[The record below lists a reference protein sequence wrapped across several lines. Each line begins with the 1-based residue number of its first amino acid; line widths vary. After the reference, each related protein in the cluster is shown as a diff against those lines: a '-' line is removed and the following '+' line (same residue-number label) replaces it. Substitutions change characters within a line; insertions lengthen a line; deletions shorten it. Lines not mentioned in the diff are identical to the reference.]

1 MDSKVYKYMDW
12 PEIEAVV
19 YGEEATPRDLMA
31 PRITADGVL
40 VQGFFP
46 NADSVEVL
54 VDKKTYKMEQQDEA
68 GYFAAML
75 PMRKVP
81 SYQYRITKGKEVC
94 TVNDPYAFPVQ
105 ITEDEEKA
113 FCAGVYYHAYEKLGA
128 HPTEIDGVAGTSFAV
143 WAPNALRVSVVGDF
157 NNWDGRCHMMH
168 RMPMSG
174 IYELFIPGVGD
185 GAVYKYEMKLKGGA
199 IQLKSDPYA
208 ACTELPPASA
218 SVVKDLRN
226 YAWDDAAWM
235 DAREKY
241 KDRHQPVSIYE
252 TSLTVWKN
260 AQELVDYVKELKYTH
275 VELHPVMEYLDED
288 AGEYSTFAYY
298 APDRRFGMPED
309 FQQLVNA
316 LHKENIGVILDWTPS
331 HFPRQEGGLE
341 LFDGTPL
348 YENPDPSM
356 AIHPM
361 WGTLLFNFESPMVKD
376 FLLANAFY
384 WLEFYHADGL
394 RLDDVDSMLY
404 LDFGREY
411 GQWRPNIYGTNENLE
426 AVEFLKHLN
435 SILQRKLPGTMTIAQ
450 EDGLWSE
457 LTGSVE
463 DDNIGFSYKWNN
475 NWAGDFLNYLSKDP
489 IERQYVHD
497 QLTLSMLYTYC
508 EHFVLPLGSRQT
520 GDQESFMEKLPGD
533 DAQKMSQ
540 IRAAY
545 SYMMLHPGCK
555 MMAPDKDMP
564 KELEVFVKDLNNM
577 YLAHPA
583 LYQLDDEY
591 DGFEWVQLMKYE
603 ENVIA
608 FMRKTEKPEE
618 TILAVCNFAAIPY
631 ENYNVGVPFAGKYKE
646 IFNSDDKKYGGNGV
660 VNTRVKAAKKAECDE
675 REYSIT
681 LKLPALGVAVF
692 TCTPEEIEKKPAAE
706 HSQIKKSITK
716 TRTVRKAAGKTKAAV
731 KTAVKPVTKK
741 VTKEAPQIVNKT
753 EDKIPVK
760 KDLTE
765 KK

>member
-128 HPTEIDGVAGTSFAV
+128 HPKEIDGVTGTSFAV

-241 KDRHQPVSIYE
+241 KDRHQPVSVYE

-435 SILQRKLPGTMTIAQ
+435 SILQKKLPGTMTIAQ

-463 DDNIGFSYKWNN
+463 DDNIGFFYKWNN

-555 MMAPDKDMP
+555 MMAPDKETP
-564 KELEVFVKDLNNM
+564 EELQKFIHDLNGLYVSQPAM
-577 YLAHPA
+577 Y
-583 LYQLDDEY
+583 QMDDDYE
-591 DGFEWVQLMKYE
+591 GFEWIQLMKYE
-603 ENVIA
+603 ENVLT
-608 FMRKTEKPEE
+608 FLRKTENPDE
-618 TILAVCNFAAIPY
+618 TLLAVCNFAAVPY
-631 ENYNVGVPFAGKYKE
+631 ENYQVGVPFYGKYKE
-646 IFNSDDKKYGGNGV
+646 IFNSDRKEYGGQGI
-660 VNTRVKAAKKAECDE
+660 VNLRAKTCKQAECDE
-675 REYSIT
+675 REYSVTFKI
-681 LKLPALGVAVF
+681 PALGVAVF
-692 TCTPEEIEKKPAAE
+692 SCTPGKKPEKLAVAA
-706 HSQIKKSITK
+706 KKPETAKK
-716 TRTVRKAAGKTKAAV
+716 TTRKAAV
-731 KTAVKPVTKK
+731 KKDSTKK
-741 VTKEAPQIVNKT
+741 VAAKKVAAKKT
-753 EDKIPVK
+753 SAKKTTTAKKTTAKKNIK
-760 KDLTE
+760 KDIAV
-765 KK
+765 

>member
-1 MDSKVYKYMDW
+1 MESKAYKYMDW

-19 YGEEATPRDLMA
+19 YAEEASPKDLMA
-31 PRITADGVL
+31 PRLTADGIL
-40 VQGFFP
+40 IQGFFP
-46 NADSVEVL
+46 DAEKAEVL
-54 VDKKTYKMEQQDEA
+54 VDKKAYEMEKQDDA
-68 GYFAAML
+68 GYFAAMI
-75 PMRKVP
+75 PGRKIP
-81 SYQYRITKGKEVC
+81 AYQYRITRGKE
-94 TVNDPYAFPVQ
+94 TRTFADPYAFPGQ
-105 ITEDEEKA
+105 ITEAEEKA
-113 FCAGVYYHAYEKLGA
+113 FCAGVYYHSYEKLGA
-128 HPTEIDGVAGTSFAV
+128 HPIELNGVTGTSFAV

-174 IYELFIPGVGD
+174 IFELFIPGVKAGEI
-185 GAVYKYEMKLKGGA
+185 YKYEMKLKGGTV
-199 IQLKSDPYA
+199 QMKSDPYA

-218 SVVKDLRN
+218 SVVADLRDFQ
-226 YAWDDAAWM
+226 WDDAKWM
-235 DAREKY
+235 EERIRFR
-241 KDRHQPVSIYE
+241 DRKQPVSIYE
-252 TSLTVWKN
+252 TSLSNWKDTS
-260 AQELVDYVKELKYTH
+260 ELVSYVKELKYTH
-275 VELHPVMEYLDED
+275 VELHPVMEYLDEE

-298 APDRRFGMPED
+298 APDRRFGTPED
-309 FQQLVNA
+309 FQKLVNA

-341 LFDGTPL
+341 NFDGTPL

-411 GQWRPNIYGTNENLE
+411 GQWRPNIYGTNENLA

-435 SILQRKLPGTMTIAQ
+435 SILNKKLPGTMTIAQ

-457 LTGSVE
+457 LTGSVG

-508 EHFVLPLGSRQT
+508 EHFILPLGSRET
-520 GDQESFMEKLPGD
+520 GDQKSFMAKLPGD
-533 DAQKMSQ
+533 ELQKLSQ

-555 MMAPDKDMP
+555 MMAPDK
-564 KELEVFVKDLNNM
+564 ELTDEMKKFIHDLNEM
-577 YLAHPA
+577 YVSQPA
-583 LYQLDDEY
+583 LSLMDNDY
-591 DGFEWVQLMKYE
+591 DGFEWIQLMKYE
-603 ENVIA
+603 ENVLT
-608 FMRKTEKPEE
+608 FLRKTENPEE
-618 TILAVCNFAAIPY
+618 TLLAVCNFAAVSY
-631 ENYNVGVPFAGKYKE
+631 ENYQMGVPFYGKYKE
-646 IFNSDDKKYGGNGV
+646 IFNSDRKEYGGQGTINV
-660 VNTRVKAAKKAECDE
+660 RAKTCKQAECDE
-675 REYSIT
+675 REYSVTFKI
-681 LKLPALGVAVF
+681 PALGVAVF
-692 TCTPEEIEKKPAAE
+692 SCTPGKKPEKLAVAAKKPTAAKKTTRKTTPKKESAKKVAAEKVAVKKTVAKKASEKKTV
-706 HSQIKKSITK
+706 SRK
-716 TRTVRKAAGKTKAAV
+716 T
-731 KTAVKPVTKK
+731 
-741 VTKEAPQIVNKT
+741 
-753 EDKIPVK
+753 VK
-760 KDLTE
+760 KDIAV
-765 KK
+765 

>member
-1 MDSKVYKYMDW
+1 MESKVYKYMDW

-19 YGEEATPRDLMA
+19 YGEEAAPRDLMA
-31 PRITADGVL
+31 PRMTADGVL

-46 NADSVEVL
+46 DADSVEVL
-54 VDKKTYKMEQQDEA
+54 VDTKTYTMEKQDEA
-68 GYFAAML
+68 GYFAVML
-75 PMRKVP
+75 PMRKIP
-81 SYQYRITKGKEVC
+81 SYQYRITKSKEVR
-94 TVNDPYAFPVQ
+94 TVADPYAFPVQ

-128 HPTEIDGVAGTSFAV
+128 HPKEIDGVTGTSFAV

-185 GAVYKYEMKLKGGA
+185 GAVYKYEMKLKGGT

-208 ACTELPPASA
+208 VCTELPPASA

-226 YAWDDAAWM
+226 YVWDDATWM

-252 TSLTVWKN
+252 TSMTAWEN
-260 AQELVDYVKELKYTH
+260 AQELVDYVKKLKYTH
-275 VELHPVMEYLDED
+275 VELHPVMEYLNED
-288 AGEYSTFAYY
+288 SGEYSTFAYY
-298 APDRRFGMPED
+298 APDRRFGMPKD

-331 HFPRQEGGLE
+331 HFPREEGGLE

-361 WGTLLFNFESPMVKD
+361 WGTLLFNFDSPMVKD
-376 FLLANAFY
+376 FLLSNAFY
-384 WLEFYHADGL
+384 WMEFYHADGL

-435 SILQRKLPGTMTIAQ
+435 SILQKKLPGTMTIAQ

-520 GDQESFMEKLPGD
+520 GDQESFMAKLPGD

-545 SYMMLHPGCK
+545 SDRM
-555 MMAPDKDMP
+555 
-564 KELEVFVKDLNNM
+564 
-577 YLAHPA
+577 
-583 LYQLDDEY
+583 
-591 DGFEWVQLMKYE
+591 W
-603 ENVIA
+603 
-608 FMRKTEKPEE
+608 R
-618 TILAVCNFAAIPY
+618 
-631 ENYNVGVPFAGKYKE
+631 
-646 IFNSDDKKYGGNGV
+646 
-660 VNTRVKAAKKAECDE
+660 
-675 REYSIT
+675 
-681 LKLPALGVAVF
+681 
-692 TCTPEEIEKKPAAE
+692 CT
-706 HSQIKKSITK
+706 
-716 TRTVRKAAGKTKAAV
+716 G
-731 KTAVKPVTKK
+731 
-741 VTKEAPQIVNKT
+741 
-753 EDKIPVK
+753 
-760 KDLTE
+760 
-765 KK
+765 

>member
-128 HPTEIDGVAGTSFAV
+128 HPKEIDGVTGTSFAV

-435 SILQRKLPGTMTIAQ
+435 SILQKKLPGTMTIAQ

-555 MMAPDKDMP
+555 MNAPDPDMSTA
-564 KELEVFVKDLNNM
+564 LQACVRDLNQV
-577 YLAHPA
+577 YTQHPA
-583 LYQLDDEY
+583 LYRMDNDY
-591 DGFEWVQLMKYE
+591 DGFEWIQLMKYD
-603 ENVIA
+603 ENVIT
-608 FMRKTEKPEE
+608 FIRKTDKPEE
-618 TILAVCNFAAIPY
+618 TLLAVCNFAGIPY
-631 ENYNVGVPFAGKYKE
+631 KDYQTGVPFAGKYKE
-646 IFNSDDKKYGGNGV
+646 IFNSDDKKYGGEGKTNP
-660 VNTRVKAAKKAECDE
+660 RMKRAKKEECDE
-675 REYSIT
+675 RDYSIKLT
-681 LKLPALGVAVF
+681 LPALGVVIM
-692 TCTPEEIEKKPAAE
+692 TCTPEEEKKP
-706 HSQIKKSITK
+706 
-716 TRTVRKAAGKTKAAV
+716 VKATQAKKAAV
-731 KTAVKPVTKK
+731 KKTAVKKTATKTTAAK
-741 VTKEAPQIVNKT
+741 KT
-753 EDKIPVK
+753 TAIK
-760 KDLTE
+760 KKLS
-765 KK
+765 

>member
-1 MDSKVYKYMDW
+1 MESKVYKYMDW

-19 YGEEATPRDLMA
+19 YGEEAAPRDLMA
-31 PRITADGVL
+31 PRMTADGVL

-46 NADSVEVL
+46 DADSVEVL
-54 VDKKTYKMEQQDEA
+54 VDTKTYKMEKQDEA
-68 GYFAAML
+68 GYFAVML
-75 PMRKVP
+75 PMRKIP
-81 SYQYRITKGKEVC
+81 PYQYRITKSKEVR
-94 TVNDPYAFPVQ
+94 TVADPYAFPVQ

-128 HPTEIDGVAGTSFAV
+128 HPKEIDGVTGTSFAV

-185 GAVYKYEMKLKGGA
+185 GAVYKYEMKLKGGT

-208 ACTELPPASA
+208 VCTELPPASA

-226 YAWDDAAWM
+226 YVWDDATWM

-252 TSLTVWKN
+252 TSMTAWEN
-260 AQELVDYVKELKYTH
+260 AQELVDYVKKMKYTH
-275 VELHPVMEYLDED
+275 VELHPVMEYLNED
-288 AGEYSTFAYY
+288 SGEYSTFAYY

-331 HFPRQEGGLE
+331 HFPREEGGLE

-361 WGTLLFNFESPMVKD
+361 WGTLLFNFDSPMVKD
-376 FLLANAFY
+376 FLLSNAFY
-384 WLEFYHADGL
+384 WMEFYHADGL

-435 SILQRKLPGTMTIAQ
+435 SILQKKLPGTMTIAQ

-520 GDQESFMEKLPGD
+520 GDQESFMAKLPGD

-555 MMAPDKDMP
+555 MMAPDKEVP
-564 KELEVFVKDLNNM
+564 EELQKFIHDLNELYVSQPAM
-577 YLAHPA
+577 Y
-583 LYQLDDEY
+583 QMDDDYE
-591 DGFEWVQLMKYE
+591 GFEWIQLMKYE
-603 ENVIA
+603 ENVLT
-608 FMRKTEKPEE
+608 FLRKTENPDE
-618 TILAVCNFAAIPY
+618 TLLAVCNFAAVPY
-631 ENYNVGVPFAGKYKE
+631 ENYQVGVPFYGKYKE
-646 IFNSDDKKYGGNGV
+646 IFNSDRKEYGGQGI
-660 VNTRVKAAKKAECDE
+660 VNLRAKTCKQAECDE
-675 REYSIT
+675 REYSVTFKI
-681 LKLPALGVAVF
+681 PALGVAVF
-692 TCTPEEIEKKPAAE
+692 SCTPGKKPEKLAVAA
-706 HSQIKKSITK
+706 KKPETAKK
-716 TRTVRKAAGKTKAAV
+716 TTRKAAAKKDSTKKAAAKKV
-731 KTAVKPVTKK
+731 AAKKTSAVKKTLAKK
-741 VTKEAPQIVNKT
+741 VA
-753 EDKIPVK
+753 
-760 KDLTE
+760 E
-765 KK
+765 KKIS

>member
-1 MDSKVYKYMDW
+1 MESKVYKYMDW

-19 YGEEATPRDLMA
+19 YGEEAAPRDLMA
-31 PRITADGVL
+31 PRMTADGVL

-46 NADSVEVL
+46 DADSVEVL
-54 VDKKTYKMEQQDEA
+54 VDTKTYTMEKQDEA
-68 GYFAAML
+68 GYFAVML
-75 PMRKVP
+75 PMRKIP
-81 SYQYRITKGKEVC
+81 SYQYRITKSKEVR
-94 TVNDPYAFPVQ
+94 TVADPYAFPVQ

-128 HPTEIDGVAGTSFAV
+128 HPKEIDGVTGTSFAV

-185 GAVYKYEMKLKGGA
+185 GAVYKYEMKLKGGT

-208 ACTELPPASA
+208 VCTELPPASA

-226 YAWDDAAWM
+226 YVWDDATWM

-252 TSLTVWKN
+252 TSLTVWEN
-260 AQELVDYVKELKYTH
+260 AQELVDYVKKLKYTH
-275 VELHPVMEYLDED
+275 VELHPVMEYLNED
-288 AGEYSTFAYY
+288 SGEYSTFAYY

-331 HFPRQEGGLE
+331 HFPREEGGLE

-361 WGTLLFNFESPMVKD
+361 WGTLLFNFDSPMVKD
-376 FLLANAFY
+376 FLLSNAFY
-384 WLEFYHADGL
+384 WMEFYHADGL

-435 SILQRKLPGTMTIAQ
+435 SILQKKLPGTMTIAQ

-520 GDQESFMEKLPGD
+520 GDQESFMAKLPGD

-555 MMAPDKDMP
+555 MMAPDKEVP
-564 KELEVFVKDLNNM
+564 EELQKFIHDLNELYVSQPAM
-577 YLAHPA
+577 Y
-583 LYQLDDEY
+583 QMDDDYE
-591 DGFEWVQLMKYE
+591 GFEWIQLMKYE
-603 ENVIA
+603 ENVLT
-608 FMRKTEKPEE
+608 FLRKTENPDE
-618 TILAVCNFAAIPY
+618 TLLAVCNFAAVPY
-631 ENYNVGVPFAGKYKE
+631 ENYQVGVPFYGKYKE
-646 IFNSDDKKYGGNGV
+646 IFNSDRKEYGGQGI
-660 VNTRVKAAKKAECDE
+660 VNLRAKTCKQAECDE
-675 REYSIT
+675 REYSVTFKI
-681 LKLPALGVAVF
+681 PALGVAVF
-692 TCTPEEIEKKPAAE
+692 SCTPGKKPEKLAVAAKKPE
-706 HSQIKKSITK
+706 TAKKTTRKVAAKKDSTKKAAAKKVAAKKIPAKKTTTAQKTTAKKNIKKDI
-716 TRTVRKAAGKTKAAV
+716 AV
-731 KTAVKPVTKK
+731 
-741 VTKEAPQIVNKT
+741 
-753 EDKIPVK
+753 
-760 KDLTE
+760 
-765 KK
+765 

>member
-1 MDSKVYKYMDW
+1 MESKVYKYMDW

-19 YGEEATPRDLMA
+19 YGEEAAPRDLMA
-31 PRITADGVL
+31 PRMTADGVL

-46 NADSVEVL
+46 DADSVEVL
-54 VDKKTYKMEQQDEA
+54 VDTKTYKMEKQDEA
-68 GYFAAML
+68 GYFAVML
-75 PMRKVP
+75 PMRKIP
-81 SYQYRITKGKEVC
+81 PYQYRITKSKEVR
-94 TVNDPYAFPVQ
+94 TVADPYAFPVQ

-128 HPTEIDGVAGTSFAV
+128 HPKEIDGVTGTSFAV

-185 GAVYKYEMKLKGGA
+185 GAVYKYEMKLKGGT

-208 ACTELPPASA
+208 VCTELPPASA

-226 YAWDDAAWM
+226 YVWDDATWM

-252 TSLTVWKN
+252 TSLTAWEN
-260 AQELVDYVKELKYTH
+260 AQELVDYVKKMKYTH
-275 VELHPVMEYLDED
+275 VELHPVMEYLNED
-288 AGEYSTFAYY
+288 SGEYSTFAYY

-331 HFPRQEGGLE
+331 HFPREEGGLE

-361 WGTLLFNFESPMVKD
+361 WGTLLFNFDSPMVKD
-376 FLLANAFY
+376 FLLSNAFY
-384 WLEFYHADGL
+384 WMEFYHADGL

-435 SILQRKLPGTMTIAQ
+435 SILQKKLPGTMTIAQ

-520 GDQESFMEKLPGD
+520 GDQESFMAKLPGD

-545 SYMMLHPGCK
+545 FL
-555 MMAPDKDMP
+555 
-564 KELEVFVKDLNNM
+564 
-577 YLAHPA
+577 
-583 LYQLDDEY
+583 
-591 DGFEWVQLMKYE
+591 
-603 ENVIA
+603 
-608 FMRKTEKPEE
+608 
-618 TILAVCNFAAIPY
+618 
-631 ENYNVGVPFAGKYKE
+631 
-646 IFNSDDKKYGGNGV
+646 
-660 VNTRVKAAKKAECDE
+660 
-675 REYSIT
+675 
-681 LKLPALGVAVF
+681 
-692 TCTPEEIEKKPAAE
+692 
-706 HSQIKKSITK
+706 
-716 TRTVRKAAGKTKAAV
+716 
-731 KTAVKPVTKK
+731 
-741 VTKEAPQIVNKT
+741 
-753 EDKIPVK
+753 
-760 KDLTE
+760 
-765 KK
+765 